1 MILYFKVGNFKSIYE
16 KIVLNFNATSLSDYN
31 DSNVIELNKKSIL
44 KSILLYGHN
53 ASGKSKILESID
65 FFKWFVSNSATEKL
79 EDSRLDLEPFRLL
92 ENSNKEPSFFE
103 MSFFI
108 GKTVY
113 RYGFEADDKKVYKEW
128 LLEVK
133 KTTEKP
139 IFLRINNEFKIE
151 YKIFE
156 NSEGLDVRTRNNA
169 LFISVASQWN
179 VKVAQKIVDYI
190 YSIISVQGLNDREYR
205 DITIDLLKNNSY
217 TELIQKF
224 IQKADLGINGINV
237 IDVPITYENLEKSIP
252 EGLREIFKE
261 QFEKRKPTTLISEH
275 KVFDKDNNFVR
286 MEPFL
291 FQKSESEGTKKY
303 FNLIGLI
310 IIAIKENRPIIIDE
324 FDAKL
329 HSLLSKAILKL
340 FNSNKIRTTSQLL
353 VACHDTSLIDR
364 NILRRDQ
371 IYFVEK
377 DYKGST
383 NIITLAEYKPRKESP
398 FDKNY
403 LDGKYGGIPIIDDL
417 ESIF

>member
-1 MILYFKVGNFKSIYE
+1 
-16 KIVLNFNATSLSDYN
+16 
-31 DSNVIELNKKSIL
+31 
-44 KSILLYGHN
+44 
-53 ASGKSKILESID
+53 
-65 FFKWFVSNSATEKL
+65 
-79 EDSRLDLEPFRLL
+79 
-92 ENSNKEPSFFE
+92 

-190 YSIISVQGLNDREYR
+190 DSIISVQGLNDREYR